1 MTLKVSTL
9 CAPGKTLDDLKVG
22 LAGLPGLAITPHSG
36 GVDLLATVLHK
47 NQPDLVFLDF
57 PVHDDHAMKQL
68 ESALLGQHET
78 WLVLMSPDRS
88 AEFLMTAMRA
98 GVREVLALP
107 LDAAH
112 VQQAVKRVQTQ
123 YASSV
128 RGRHKPGR
136 VLAMIPSKGGAGATF
151 IATNLAY
158 ALSQQGKRVAVL
170 DMNMYFGDAAIY
182 LGDGVATSNMVELAG
197 KTKQMDATLLE
208 SSMIKVSNQLFVLA
222 APASP
227 DHVRDVAVSDIQKII
242 ELARASY
249 DFVILDIGY
258 TLDPLTIKA
267 LDIADTIY
275 LALQLNL
282 PFVRAAKRMVNVFR
296 DLGYPSEK
304 IHIVVNRE
312 EKGGDIGLHD
322 VEKTC
327 NLKVTMTLP
336 NSHAAVSASIN
347 QGRALLALMP
357 KDPVARVLQAW
368 AEQLAPGIQQKTSSS
383 WLSSWRS

>member
-9 CAPGKTLDDLKVG
+9 CAAGKTLDDLKVG
-22 LAGLPGLAITPHSG
+22 LAGLPGLSITPHSG
-36 GVDLLATVLHK
+36 DVSVLATVLQKEH
-47 NQPDLVFLDF
+47 PDLLFLNF
-57 PVHDDHAMKQL
+57 PMHDDNAMKQL
-68 ESALLGQHET
+68 EAALLGRHDT
-78 WLVLMSPDRS
+78 WLVLLSPDRS
-88 AEFLMTAMRA
+88 ADFLMTAMRA
-98 GVREVLALP
+98 GVREVLSLP
-107 LDAAH
+107 LDAAQ
-112 VQQAVKRVQTQ
+112 VQQAVKRVQTHHVN
-123 YASSV
+123 SV
-128 RGRHKPGR
+128 RGRHKSGR

-158 ALSQQGKRVAVL
+158 ALSRQGKRVAVL
-170 DMNMYFGDAAIY
+170 DLNMYFGDAAIY
-182 LGDGVATSNMVELAG
+182 LGDSAATSNVVELAA
-197 KTKQMDATLLE
+197 KSKQMDATLLE
-208 SSMIKVSNQLFVLA
+208 SSMIRVSNDLFVLA

-227 DHVRDVAVSDIQKII
+227 DHVRDVSVSDIQKII

-296 DLGYPSEK
+296 DLGYASDK
-304 IHIVVNRE
+304 LHIVVNRE

-327 NLKVTMTLP
+327 NLKVAMTLP

-357 KDPVARVLQAW
+357 KDPVARGLQAW
-368 AEQLAPGIQQKTSSS
+368 AEQLAPSVRQKTSSS
-383 WLSSWRS
+383 WFSNWRS

>member
-1 MTLKVSTL
+1 MTLKIATL

-22 LAGLPGLAITPHSG
+22 LAGLPGLAITPHHG
-36 GVDLLATVLHK
+36 GVDALAAVLHK
-47 NQPDLVFLDF
+47 EQPDLVFLDL
-57 PVHDDHAMKQL
+57 PVHDERALKQL
-68 ESALLGQHET
+68 ESALLGRHDT
-78 WLVLMSPDRS
+78 WLVVLSPDRS

-123 YASSV
+123 HANSV

-182 LGDGVATSNMVELAG
+182 LGDGVATSNVVELAG
-197 KTKQMDATLLE
+197 KTQHMDATLLE
-208 SSMIKVSNQLFVLA
+208 SSMIRVSNELFVLA

-227 DHVRDVAVSDIQKII
+227 DHVRDVAVTDVQKII

-267 LDIADTIY
+267 LDIADAIY
-275 LALQLNL
+275 LVLQLNL
-282 PFVRAAKRMVNVFR
+282 PFVRAAKRMVSVFR
-296 DLGYPSEK
+296 DLGYASEK
-304 IHIVVNRE
+304 MHIVVNRE
-312 EKGGDIGLHD
+312 AKGGDIGLHD

-327 NLKVTMTLP
+327 ALKVAMTLP

-347 QGRALLALMP
+347 QGRALVALMP
-357 KDPVARVLQAW
+357 RDPVARGLQAW
-368 AEQLAPGIQQKTSSS
+368 AEKLAPTTQKASSS
-383 WLSSWRS
+383 WLSNWRS